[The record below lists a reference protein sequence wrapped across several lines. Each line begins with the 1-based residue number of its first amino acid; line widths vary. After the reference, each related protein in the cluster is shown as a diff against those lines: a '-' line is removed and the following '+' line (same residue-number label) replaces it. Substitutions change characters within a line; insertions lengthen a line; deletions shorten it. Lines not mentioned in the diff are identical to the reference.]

1 MREEVGRPN
10 EVLLSKKQA
19 LEKKRGR
26 VATIR
31 LVMLIFAIIFLSAGL
46 VVPFFLSNNGKNATL
61 AAVAGLGHSVLLFSL
76 VVATGPLVRGL
87 AEQIQDLDFEIDL
100 ERYESAGRETRAE
113 KLLRINDTQLRRY
126 YDLNLQ
132 QNQWMFTLGVGC
144 ILIGVIITCS
154 TVGLIVSRHLPQ
166 EEKIIAAVLGGLTS
180 LLTNFVAVIY
190 LRMNST
196 AAQSLA
202 AFHTQLVKT
211 HGLLMSNLLIS
222 SIADD
227 QRRWTTLAKLSLLI
241 AGERKDS
248 KTNEFENKDRKLGNL
263 FTRVLRLHKN
273 SS

>member
-1 MREEVGRPN
+1 MVKMR
-10 EVLLSKKQA
+10 
-19 LEKKRGR
+19 
-26 VATIR
+26 R
-31 LVMLIFAIIFLSAGL
+31 LR
-46 VVPFFLSNNGKNATL
+46 
-61 AAVAGLGHSVLLFSL
+61 AVAGLGHSVLLFSL
-76 VVATGPLVRGL
+76 VVATGPLVRSL
-87 AEQIQDLDFEIDL
+87 AEEIQDLNFEIDL

-154 TVGLIVSRHLPQ
+154 TVGLIVSRQLPQ

-202 AFHTQLVKT
+202 AFHTQLVRT
-211 HGLLMSNLLIS
+211 HGLLISNLLLS

-227 QRRWTTLAKLSLLI
+227 QTRWTALSKLSLLI

-248 KTNEFENKDRKLGNL
+248 KTNELETEERKPGNL
-263 FTRVLRLHKN
+263 SYEGVAASQK
-273 SS
+273 